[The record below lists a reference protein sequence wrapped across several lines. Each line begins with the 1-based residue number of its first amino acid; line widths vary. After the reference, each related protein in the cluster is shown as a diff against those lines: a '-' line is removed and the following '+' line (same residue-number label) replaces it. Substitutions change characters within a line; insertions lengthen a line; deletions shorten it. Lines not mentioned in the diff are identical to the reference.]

1 MDTFLATRPPCIQC
15 SALKTGLF
23 PLHVRPAWEGLW
35 VVRDVDAPVVEVGA
49 LGIDLLQRLYHDTYR
64 PIV

>member
-1 MDTFLATRPPCIQC
+1 M
-15 SALKTGLF
+15 GE
-23 PLHVRPAWEGLW
+23 PAW